1 MSAEHIAALAA
12 IDASIAD
19 MRANDCT
26 GTVENLLSARDAIAR
41 HMKAT
46 QALLSTLYDNRSPA
60 DEFAEA
66 EEALN
71 AMGAP

>member
-1 MSAEHIAALAA
+1 MSIEHIPALAA
-12 IDASIAD
+12 IDASIED

-26 GTVENLLSARDAIAR
+26 GTVENLVVVRDAIAR
-41 HMKAT
+41 HMKASR
-46 QALLSTLYDNRSPA
+46 ALLSALYDNRSPD

-71 AMGAP
+71 ALGAL